1 MTLPTSSSWFLQG
14 ERLCV
19 PYQAPQGRR
28 VNVIGAHFTHGPAAG
43 RLEHQSWA
51 VLPKRRAKQP
61 RVSMEARAAAQG
73 LSVDE
78 VGPIDADRVVAFVWR
93 VAGRPADA
101 PADWTRE
108 RALYVAWD
116 NYAVHKSETVRAAQ
130 EQWAAAGVQVAPLA
144 AYCPEQ
150 SGIEPVWNDV
160 KQHQLPVR
168 SFEHVADLKHAVDH
182 ALTCKAAQLRQR
194 TEQSVNVHRLPT

>member
-1 MTLPTSSSWFLQG
+1 MTLATSSSWFLKG
-14 ERLCV
+14 KRLHV

-28 VNVIGAHFTHGPAAG
+28 VNAIGAHFTHGPAAG

-51 VLPKRRAKQP
+51 VLPKSRAKRP
-61 RVSMEARAAAQG
+61 RVSLETRAAAQG
-73 LSVDE
+73 LRVE
-78 VGPIDADRVVAFVWR
+78 QVGPIDAERVVAFVWR
-93 VAGRPADA
+93 IAGRPADA
-101 PADWTRE
+101 PADWKRE

-130 EQWAAAGVQVAPLA
+130 EAWAAASVHVVALA

-160 KQHQLPVR
+160 KQHQMPVR
-168 SFEHVADLKHAVDH
+168 SFEHVAELKQAVDH

-194 TEQSVNVHRLPT
+194 AEQSMNVHRLPT